1 MDGMQQQKW
10 QKPYEQKFLW
20 DDCSSEPFVAS
31 CVHERPTEQY
41 ELLERILERR
51 NLRRALKRVRR
62 NKGAPGIDGM
72 TVKELGGYLRRNWV
86 KLRAAI
92 LEGRYRP
99 LPVRRKEIPKPEGS
113 GSRILGIPAVMDRFI
128 QQAIAQVLTE
138 IWESEFSDSS
148 FGYRPGRSQHQA
160 VLQALEYVRA
170 GCRYVVNI
178 DLSRFFDRVNHD
190 RLLSRLATRV
200 RDKRVLKLIRAFLE
214 SGVMIGGLVEATEE
228 GVPQGGPL
236 SPILSNIVLDELDK
250 ELERRGHRF
259 VRFADDIA
267 IYVRSRQAGQRVLES
282 VTRFLTRRMKLKVN
296 TDKSGVDRPC
306 RSKLLGF
313 TFTDSVEK
321 PLIRLHW
328 KAVKRLKDRIR
339 ELTSRS
345 CGRSVQRV
353 VRELMDFLRGW
364 WNYFRII
371 ASRNRLRGLRGWIHR
386 RLRSLIWKQWK
397 RPRTRMR
404 ELRRRGISPANA
416 GPVGA
421 ARKGPWRMSRNVW
434 VACALPGR
442 YFESLGLRIPWD
454 CSARSA
460 ESLIT

>member
-1 MDGMQQQKW
+1 MNESQQKKW

-31 CVHERPTEQY
+31 CANESPTERY

-62 NKGAPGIDGM
+62 NKGAPGVDGM
-72 TVKELGGYLRRNWV
+72 TVNELGGYLKRHWV
-86 KLRAAI
+86 KIREAI
-92 LEGRYRP
+92 LDGRYRP
-99 LPVRRKEIPKPEGS
+99 LPVRRKEIPKPEGD
-113 GSRILGIPAVMDRFI
+113 GLRLLGIPATLDRFL
-128 QQAIAQVLTE
+128 QQAISQVLGE
-138 IWESEFSDSS
+138 LWEPTFSDRS
-148 FGYRPGRSQHQA
+148 FGYRPGRSQHDA
-160 VLQALEYVRA
+160 VLRAREYVRA

-178 DLSRFFDRVNHD
+178 DLSKFFDRVNHD
-190 RLLSRLATRV
+190 RLMSRLATHV
-200 RDKRVLKLIRAFLE
+200 KDKRVLKLIRAYLE
-214 SGVMIGGLVEATEE
+214 SGVMIGGLIEPTEE

-236 SPILSNIVLDELDK
+236 SPMLSNIVLDELDK

-259 VRFADDIA
+259 VRYADDIA
-267 IYVRSRQAGQRVLES
+267 IYVKSRRAGERVLKS

-313 TFTDSVEK
+313 TFTDSVNK

-328 KAVKRLKDRIR
+328 KTVKRLKERIR

-345 CGRSVQRV
+345 CGRSLQRV
-353 VRELMDFLRGW
+353 VSELMRFLRGW
-364 WNYFRII
+364 WNYFGII
-371 ASRNRLRGLRGWIHR
+371 ESRNRLRGLRGWIHR

-397 RPRTRMR
+397 QPRTRMR
-404 ELRRRGISPANA
+404 ELRKRGISQANA

-421 ARKGPWRMSRNVW
+421 ARKGPWRMSRNKW
-434 VACALPGR
+434 VAFALPGR
-442 YFESLGLRIPWD
+442 YFESFGCVIPWD

-460 ESLIT
+460 EPLIT